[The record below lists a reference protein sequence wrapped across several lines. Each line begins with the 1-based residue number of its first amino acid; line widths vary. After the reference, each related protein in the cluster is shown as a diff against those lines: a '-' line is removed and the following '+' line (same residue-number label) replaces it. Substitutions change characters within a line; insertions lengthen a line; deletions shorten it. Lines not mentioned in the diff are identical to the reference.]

1 MPITIAEIPEET
13 RKLLEKIW
21 KERHFKIGF
30 PEFLALYVW
39 AYNRAEELGFPSPSD
54 YVIESLDY
62 LDPELSYEELKAQF
76 ELRGISEAI
85 PTEIE
90 ELEYWKKRAEELEK
104 EIERLGGKE
113 KEELEAELKKWK
125 SKYEEL
131 KKTFEKVKETKGLTE
146 EDVMRIVKEQ
156 LKQFA
161 LALKPILSQ
170 VIKAQKEKEKK
181 EVYPATTEEAYE
193 EWGPPAPFH
202 SREVPPTGSQLT
214 SYIKDIL
221 ALMYVKAKKEYGKNV
236 DELTEKEVMAIC
248 KQLYPS
254 YPRQVSYFLWWYKR
268 LPSWREWWR
277 RSLGGE
283 FGGV

>member
-1 MPITIAEIPEET
+1 MPITIDEIPEET
-13 RKLLEKIW
+13 KKLLRRIW
-21 KERHFKIGF
+21 EERNFKISF
-30 PEFLALYVW
+30 VEFLALYVW

-62 LDPELSYEELKAQF
+62 LDPSLKFSELKAQF
-76 ELRGISEAI
+76 ELKGISEAV
-85 PTEIE
+85 PTEME

-104 EIERLGGKE
+104 EIEKLGVKE

-125 SKYEEL
+125 KRYEEL
-131 KKTFEKVKETKGLTE
+131 KKVLEAVKVTKELTE
-146 EDVMRIVKEQ
+146 EDVAKIVKEQ

-161 LALKPILSQ
+161 EGLKPVLAQ
-170 VIKAQKEKEKK
+170 VMKRVREAERKAI
-181 EVYPATTEEAYE
+181 VPTTVEEAYE

-221 ALMYVKAKKEYGKNV
+221 ALMYVKAKVEYGKEIE
-236 DELTEKEVMAIC
+236 ELTEEEVMAIC
-248 KQLYPS
+248 EQLYPS
-254 YPRQVSYFLWWYKR
+254 FPRQVSYFIWWHRR

-277 RSLGGE
+277 AQLGGR